1 MSTLASTNATPDQGG
16 SPVVS
21 VRDLR
26 VKLSRGGTVIS
37 AVNGVSF
44 DLDRGQCLTI
54 IGESGSGK
62 SVMLRSLMRL
72 LQANADITGSV
83 NVDGIDVLA
92 ASKSQLMHLR
102 GGVVSMVFQEPST
115 ALDPVFTIGDQ
126 ISETLMRHEG
136 MSRQRSMER
145 ALELLELVAIPSAQR
160 RLKNYSHEVSGGM
173 RQRCVIALALACNP
187 KVLLADEP
195 TTALDAT
202 VQIQLLILLRR
213 LQEELNM
220 AVIFVTHD
228 MGVAA
233 EISDKVAVMYAG
245 RLVESGTTEEVL
257 LSPRHPYTNGLL
269 QSTLH
274 AGMRGKPLNGIK
286 GSPPNLRDLPDACAF
301 APRCDSAIPA
311 CLDGVPGSTNLG
323 RTHEASCR
331 LLELQP

>member
-1 MSTLASTNATPDQGG
+1 MTHSNTHG
-16 SPVVS
+16 PVVS

-26 VKLSRGGTVIS
+26 VKLSRGQSVIS

-72 LQANADITGSV
+72 LPGNAQITGSMH
-83 NVDGIDVLA
+83 VDGIDVLA
-92 ASKSQLMHLR
+92 ASKSQLTHLR

-126 ISETLMRHEG
+126 IAETLMRHEG
-136 MSRQRSMER
+136 MSRQRAMER
-145 ALELLELVAIPSAQR
+145 ALELLEMVAIPSAQR

-274 AGMRGKPLNGIK
+274 AGMRGKPLSGIN
-286 GSPPNLRDLPDACAF
+286 GSPPSLDDLPDACAF
-301 APRCDSAIPA
+301 APRCESAIPA
-311 CLDGVPGSTNLG
+311 CHTGVPTSTNLG
-323 RTHEASCR
+323 MTHEASCR
-331 LLELQP
+331 LLEAQP